1 MASEEKIIKAGQLT
15 LPRIL
20 FLVAC
25 GIILTIIVH
34 YGQLKIG
41 YLLVTLS
48 LCILLIMVAM
58 DVGIE
63 LDKYD
68 PTKVA
73 DRPEQQPVAPTPTP
87 AAAPQIKPK
96 RSKRP
101 PRRRR

>member
-20 FLVAC
+20 FLVVC
-25 GIILTIIVH
+25 GVILTIIVN

-58 DVGIE
+58 DFGIK
-63 LDKYD
+63 LDEYD
-68 PTKVA
+68 PAKVA
-73 DRPEQQPVAPTPTP
+73 EKQEQQPVAPTATP
-87 AAAPQIKPK
+87 AAAPPIRPK
-96 RSKRP
+96 RSKRSA
-101 PRRRR
+101 RRRR